1 MKLSVKSRYALYIM
15 LDLAER
21 YATGA
26 SVRDVAERQSIPVKY
41 AEKLFGI
48 LKRAGLVTVSRGAT
62 GGYRLSR
69 EPDRIRA
76 LDVVRLMEG
85 GNMPCADDCGRA
97 DKCRVRILWE
107 RLRRAEEQALGVTLA
122 DMLYSEP

>member
-41 AEKLFGI
+41 A
-48 LKRAGLVTVSRGAT
+48 
-62 GGYRLSR
+62 
-69 EPDRIRA
+69 
-76 LDVVRLMEG
+76 
-85 GNMPCADDCGRA
+85 
-97 DKCRVRILWE
+97 
-107 RLRRAEEQALGVTLA
+107 
-122 DMLYSEP
+122 